1 MENKFLLISEKQKE
15 AYLLR
20 EQNLSFPQ
28 IAEQLGISPSAARE
42 RYRNAL
48 RGIRKCE
55 AQAKAWERNNV
66 PGSFPVTRGELLM
79 IGVGLEML
87 TRSSYLGSRGEAQ
100 KSYERVMVEQ
110 MLERVETVLRES
122 KKTL

>member
-42 RYRNAL
+42 R
-48 RGIRKCE
+48 
-55 AQAKAWERNNV
+55 
-66 PGSFPVTRGELLM
+66 
-79 IGVGLEML
+79 
-87 TRSSYLGSRGEAQ
+87 
-100 KSYERVMVEQ
+100 
-110 MLERVETVLRES
+110 
-122 KKTL
+122 